1 MTLSTLQILMLG
13 APGIALLFASGF
25 LFAWHTSRSERHL
38 LHLAGSYALFAGGMS
53 MQILAVPGDLSLN
66 AMLSVTL
73 YTLSAL
79 LLADGALRRAGRH
92 LPLPLAILMLAGMVG
107 ATYVL
112 CYVTPDLTRR
122 VRLHNFG
129 FFILFLLTALQ
140 LHPASRRRRIDRAV
154 FWVFLAFALGF
165 IPRML
170 LALKPLSPLPDQYGH
185 SPFWLTLQ
193 MSLLIFSVLLALTL
207 LTAMM
212 LDRIELLSRE
222 RDQDVLTRLLNRRGF
237 DSQATHRLRD
247 PGFHPVCVIICDIDH
262 FKRVNDAFGHA
273 AGDAVLETFGTLV
286 RHRLRPDDAAGRI
299 GGEEF
304 AILLA
309 NTDLDGGLGFAERLR
324 AEFAQ
329 STFPLVPA
337 SRQITASF
345 GVVTCHPY
353 ETLADSLARADSLL
367 YAAKHAGRNRTVLQP
382 A

>member
-25 LFAWHTSRSERHL
+25 LFAWHTLRSERHL
-38 LHLAGSYALFAGGMS
+38 LCLAGSYALFAGGMS
-53 MQILAVPGDLSLN
+53 MQILALPGDLSLN

-92 LPLPLAILMLAGMVG
+92 LPLPLAVLMLAGMIG

-112 CYVTPDLTRR
+112 CYVAPDLTRR
-122 VRLHNFG
+122 VRLHNLG

-140 LHPASRRRRIDRAV
+140 LYPASRRRRIDRVV
-154 FWVFLAFALGF
+154 FWVFLLFALGF

-170 LALKPLSPLPDQYGH
+170 LALKPLPDQYGH

-193 MSLLIFSVLLALTL
+193 MTFLIFSVLLALTL

-237 DSQATHRLRD
+237 DSQAAHRLRNPD
-247 PGFHPVCVIICDIDH
+247 FHPFCVVVCDIDH

-273 AGDAVLETFGTLV
+273 AG
-286 RHRLRPDDAAGRI
+286 
-299 GGEEF
+299 
-304 AILLA
+304 
-309 NTDLDGGLGFAERLR
+309 
-324 AEFAQ
+324 
-329 STFPLVPA
+329 
-337 SRQITASF
+337 
-345 GVVTCHPY
+345 
-353 ETLADSLARADSLL
+353 
-367 YAAKHAGRNRTVLQP
+367 
-382 A
+382 